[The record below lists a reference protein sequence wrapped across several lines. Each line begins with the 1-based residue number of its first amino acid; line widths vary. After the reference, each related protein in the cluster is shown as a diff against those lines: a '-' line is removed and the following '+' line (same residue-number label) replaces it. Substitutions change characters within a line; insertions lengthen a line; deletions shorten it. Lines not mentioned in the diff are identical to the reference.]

1 MRENVS
7 LPFTGDVTLP
17 VEAVQP
23 IGNPYIGVGQGDPG
37 AWPWLMGGFEVV
49 KAGRLDTVKL
59 LAGDNLEVDYKVMDT
74 LYGLGVK
81 FVVARL
87 FYAGAPASSQQ
98 FIDSFINSAVNLY
111 RKGVRWFEVHNE
123 PNLLAEWTGTPE
135 EWAAFMREV
144 IQLLRPAMPEAKFL
158 YPGLSPGGADAS
170 VGRAYSEQD
179 FFNRSYPLVKELC
192 AGICIHCYFTND
204 AEAQHQ
210 ALVANTWAA
219 IHGKPII
226 VSEFSNPVPGVPKA
240 EKARQYVVFLSGL
253 GNVVA
258 AHGFVMQSSAPRF
271 ASEVWQG
278 SEIVSVIGQ
287 YMEGRS

>member
-1 MRENVS
+1 
-7 LPFTGDVTLP
+7 

-170 VGRAYSEQD
+170 VACLLGTGLLQPVIPAGEGVMRRYL
-179 FFNRSYPLVKELC
+179 YPLLLHERRGGT
-192 AGICIHCYFTND
+192 A
-204 AEAQHQ
+204 
-210 ALVANTWAA
+210 
-219 IHGKPII
+219 
-226 VSEFSNPVPGVPKA
+226 PGA
-240 EKARQYVVFLSGL
+240 CR
-253 GNVVA
+253 
-258 AHGFVMQSSAPRF
+258 
-271 ASEVWQG
+271 
-278 SEIVSVIGQ
+278 
-287 YMEGRS
+287 